1 MKKKNYV
8 PVDTSKVKFVEGS
21 ESEDIE
27 IEEEN
32 DSDIDN
38 EIYDD
43 NLVSDSNDDSNDES
57 INNINKKSKGKK
69 RNKNLSNDEESQE
82 DDDFDDENEEEDLS
96 DDDEMENENVGNK
109 EDNDFIK
116 VSWKKDKKN
125 YYQYESDNSSSDD
138 DEEDNDER
146 MKEVIYLNK
155 KEKENLNEND
165 FDLYN
170 IYMSEKDGISSKNK
184 DDEIDIDEKENAI
197 KKLINNMANELKEKK
212 KEINI
217 DEKDK
222 KDIEE
227 MIMSEH
233 QEYQIILKELSLNI
247 EKVFNEIN
255 ENQKLFQ
262 FKNIN
267 ENDVSPSDINKNTL
281 LYLKKKNETML
292 TYIIYITYYVFLK
305 VMNCYTHNHP
315 VLDKLIYINTIISK
329 TNELDNKI
337 KFKIQQLNKL
347 PKRQLQELDISN
359 SDDET
364 QTTNSKKHSTGGKKI
379 GKKSVDNE
387 DEEDE
392 EYEDEEEEV
401 EEDEE
406 EEEEDE
412 EDEDEDDEDEEDE
425 DEDDEDE
432 DEEDEDEDEEDEEE
446 EEEEE
451 EEIEGDRNNKNKKYK
466 VSKSIITE
474 YTDSHIR
481 EKMKEEKKKQR
492 EKMKNE
498 RSIFLKEIKD
508 MVSNKPEKIEEENYL
523 KKLEEKFTDFDDKIL
538 KKKMKMLSKKK
549 NRMNNLSNV
558 GMTSND
564 LLKFVELPEM
574 NNENDNTSFHEN
586 KIFRNNINKI
596 KQKNKNKL
604 MNNNAND
611 DFVSFKK
618 FNKIQNKNNSYDN
631 KEQNPLNKYS
641 FGKNMHDEID
651 DENIK
656 NMLKFKKN
664 RKEQRKTIMDKKNKE
679 IRKQLVDQENE
690 IDDRRMPNKNIIQ
703 NKGLVRKRKSTDGNA
718 RVHNKLKYMKKMK
731 TYNSQHPKFKTHDNN
746 YDGVKKGIN
755 PYLKKS
761 IDIK

>member
-8 PVDTSKVKFVEGS
+8 PVDTNKVKFVEGS

-27 IEEEN
+27 IEDEN

-57 INNINKKSKGKK
+57 INNINKKLKGKK
-69 RNKNLSNDEESQE
+69 KKERLSNDEESQE
-82 DDDFDDENEEEDLS
+82 DDDFDDEDEGEDLS
-96 DDDEMENENVGNK
+96 DDDETENENIGNK
-109 EDNDFIK
+109 ENDDFIK

-138 DEEDNDER
+138 DDEENDER

-170 IYMSEKDGISSKNK
+170 IYMNEKDGISSKNK
-184 DDEIDIDEKENAI
+184 DNEMDIDEKENAI

-247 EKVFNEIN
+247 EKVFNEIK

-305 VMNCYTHNHP
+305 VMNCYSHNHP

-359 SDDET
+359 SDDEA
-364 QTTNSKKHSTGGKKI
+364 QTSMKKRI
-379 GKKSVDNE
+379 GKKTVDTE
-387 DEEDE
+387 EEEDE

-412 EDEDEDDEDEEDE
+412 DEDEDEDDEE
-425 DEDDEDE
+425 
-432 DEEDEDEDEEDEEE
+432 EEDEEE
-446 EEEEE
+446 EEEED
-451 EEIEGDRNNKNKKYK
+451 EEIEEDRNNKNKKYK

-492 EKMKNE
+492 EKIKNE

-611 DFVSFKK
+611 DFVSYKK

-631 KEQNPLNKYS
+631 KEQNPLNNYS

-656 NMLKFKKN
+656 SMLKFKKN

-690 IDDRRMPNKNIIQ
+690 INDRRMPNKNIIQ

-731 TYNSQHPKFKTHDNN
+731 TYNSQNPKFKTHDNN

>member
-69 RNKNLSNDEESQE
+69 KNKNLSNDEESQE

-96 DDDEMENENVGNK
+96 DDDEMENENGGNK

-170 IYMSEKDGISSKNK
+170 IYMNEKDGISSKNK

-347 PKRQLQELDISN
+347 PKRQLQELDISS

-364 QTTNSKKHSTGGKKI
+364 QTTNRKKHSTGGKKI

-392 EYEDEEEEV
+392 EYEDEEEEI
-401 EEDEE
+401 EEDEEE

-412 EDEDEDDEDEEDE
+412 EDEDEEDEDEEDE
-425 DEDDEDE
+425 DEDDED
-432 DEEDEDEDEEDEEE
+432 EDEDEDEEDEEE

>member
-8 PVDTSKVKFVEGS
+8 PIDTNKVKFVEGS

-32 DSDIDN
+32 DSDINN

-43 NLVSDSNDDSNDES
+43 NLVSDSDDES
-57 INNINKKSKGKK
+57 VNNINKKSKGKK
-69 RNKNLSNDEESQE
+69 KKKKLSSDEESQE
-82 DDDFDDENEEEDLS
+82 DDFDDENEGEDLS
-96 DDDEMENENVGNK
+96 DDDENENVENK
-109 EDNDFIK
+109 EDEDFIK

-138 DEEDNDER
+138 DEENNDER

-170 IYMSEKDGISSKNK
+170 IYMNEKDGISSKNK
-184 DDEIDIDEKENAI
+184 DNEIGIDEKENTI

-227 MIMSEH
+227 MIMNEH

-347 PKRQLQELDISN
+347 PKRQLDELEISS
-359 SDDET
+359 SDD
-364 QTTNSKKHSTGGKKI
+364 QTHTKKNATGAKKI
-379 GKKSVDNE
+379 GKKSADND
-387 DEEDE
+387 DE
-392 EYEDEEEEV
+392 Y
-401 EEDEE
+401 
-406 EEEEDE
+406 EEEEDG
-412 EDEDEDDEDEEDE
+412 EDV
-425 DEDDEDE
+425 
-432 DEEDEDEDEEDEEE
+432 EDEEDEEE

-451 EEIEGDRNNKNKKYK
+451 DEDDEEEEEEEEDEDDEDEEEDEEDEEDEDDEDEDDEEEEEEEEEEIEEGKNNKNKKYK

-492 EKMKNE
+492 EKIKNE

-538 KKKMKMLSKKK
+538 RKKMKMMSKKK

-618 FNKIQNKNNSYDN
+618 FNKVQNKNDSYDN
-631 KEQNPLNKYS
+631 KEQKPLNNYS
-641 FGKNMHDEID
+641 FGKNMHNEID

-656 NMLKFKKN
+656 NMLKSKKN

-690 IDDRRMPNKNIIQ
+690 VNDRRMPNKNIIQ